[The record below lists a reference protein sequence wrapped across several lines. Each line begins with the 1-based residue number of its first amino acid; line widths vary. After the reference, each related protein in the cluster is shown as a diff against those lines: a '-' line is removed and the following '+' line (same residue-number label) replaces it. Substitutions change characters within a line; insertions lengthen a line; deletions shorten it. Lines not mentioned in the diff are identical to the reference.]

1 MLCRP
6 AAPVNDT
13 LVGVIFAVPTT
24 VPLLAACATLFT
36 TGLGVA
42 TSFSTAA
49 AVAVAVPKFK
59 FVVQLGYATG
69 KLVAVGI
76 VYVGLTKVGT

>member
-13 LVGVIFAVPTT
+13 LVGVVFAVPTT
-24 VPLLAACATLFT
+24 VPLLAAFSTFFT

-42 TSFSTAA
+42 TSFSTA
-49 AVAVAVPKFK
+49 VAVPKLK

-76 VYVGLTKVGT
+76 AYVGLTKVGT

>member
-1 MLCRP
+1 MLCRS

-13 LVGVIFAVPTT
+13 LVGVDFAVLTT
-24 VPLLAACATLFT
+24 VLLLAAVGTLFT

-42 TSFSTAA
+42 TTFTSAA
-49 AVAVAVPKFK
+49 AVPKFK